1 MAGIEDLL
9 TQAASATQQMVPD
22 NTGGTGSLLSMQPT
36 TTAPPPMPQFKPPD
50 MQFGKAGNEF
60 QTVGGRK
67 RADRQA
73 LLHDVASLVK
83 SGVDYHQQTKMYTLQ
98 NKIKTLLEAQQ
109 GLQEAKQSGDQEAI
123 AHNTRIINTIWSDKK
138 SLKDLTKAFSIDI
151 FDTKGKNKLENQALI
166 GAWKDFSKKQ
176 QAGDKSAL
184 NPMAQRFMQSQ
195 PIRLG
200 MSPEVQAQAAAI
212 KAGVIPHADKLLQVN
227 AENYKTIVGAKTS
240 EDRTAG
246 LENAAKIRAAATDKA
261 SQARLDVA
269 NVQALGRL
277 QAATIAYYARKY
289 QADRVASTW
298 DKRLQRIDEQIKIA
312 DKNATTNQNK
322 LSQNAWVQQMKGKAQ
337 MLNNRLKTLA
347 SEDDKLIT
355 ELGKKGTKWGIFSTD
370 ALGGKDRKQAQEK
383 LMQNDV
389 QRKLITDQ
397 LNNLEQQMNLVMP
410 ETIEQPQGSEQN
422 PIEVD
427 DTEDNDEE

>member
-138 SLKDLTKAFSIDI
+138 SLKDLT
-151 FDTKGKNKLENQALI
+151 
-166 GAWKDFSKKQ
+166 KDFSKKQ